1 METGPQVVPR
11 SLPRHQALFPGNP
24 PKIRSSRLTVQ
35 IASCASP
42 GERTATTSEPLLAN
56 APETQRDTGACRRL
70 SLCGAT
76 LPSRV
81 LCFLPATRNLRSR
94 SRALHSATK
103 RASTQPIRPEISPPR
118 QLFTSVGNSERTTP
132 TKTRTS
138 RMPSSTCFASP
149 SLGPRKRA
157 FVSRRCQR
165 SKNCALSNTGPTT
178 SSAKKQTPCKTHTCS
193 GNCGR
198 SNEKLTCPPSSP
210 ESHSP
215 VDGPVSASQENL
227 FLPERT
233 QPHLASRRHLR
244 PSAFSLSFCR
254 FFPLFIFR
262 LSFFV
267 RLERVAAFVFN
278 FASLS
283 PHCSLALRP
292 SIVKRRGSNAQ
303 LGEANSQPET
313 KKLSPGKRETA
324 STDVLC
330 VNTIRCLGADLPTI
344 ANSGHPGAPM
354 GMAPMAHALW
364 GYVMRYS
371 GKHPRWFNRDRFI
384 LSNGHACALLYSML
398 HLTARR
404 LRRDNRG
411 SAPVSPAE
419 QQNAGTS
426 RGALRGGHRNDDGNA
441 VGIAL
446 AGQYMGAKYNKENFP
461 IFDSHV
467 FVFCGDGCL
476 EEGVAS
482 EACSLAGHL
491 GLHRLIVLYDEN
503 NITIDGE
510 VNLAFSEK
518 VQQRFKAYDWHVD
531 VVADGNHDVAGLV
544 RTMEAAKKRT
554 DKPTL
559 ICVRTTI
566 GFLSSKEGTAKVH
579 GSPLSEDDL
588 RKVKEKC
595 GLNPDEKLQVPD
607 AVKKFYEE
615 VQERGERA
623 VAEWNALFDK
633 YKTAYPEEAKEIE
646 RMFSREVRPEVFETL
661 KQLGDKAREKG
672 DSTRAHSGRMLN
684 GIKGFMPELIGGS
697 ADLTG
702 SNCTDLQNEKSF
714 QVANRSGRYIHFG
727 VREHAMI
734 AMANGMY
741 HFGCM
746 RPFCATFLNFVTYGW
761 GATRLAALAK
771 CGILLVATHDSIELG
786 QDGPT
791 HQPIEVLA
799 LCRATPELIAI
810 RPADGT
816 EVAGAY
822 AVWLRDELKRV
833 TLLSLCRSTV
843 PVLEGSSFDGV
854 ALGAYILSDFEN
866 NGKKKV
872 VIAGSGSEVHLCV
885 EAKKLLTGNW
895 DVRLVSMPC
904 WTLFDEQP
912 AEYRNKIL
920 CLSERKNGNVLT
932 AYVEAAS
939 TFGWDKYF
947 DVHVGMQSFG
957 ASAPGKALYDFFGFS
972 PASIAKKIEE
982 YKPPF

>member
-1 METGPQVVPR
+1 M
-11 SLPRHQALFPGNP
+11 
-24 PKIRSSRLTVQ
+24 VQ
-35 IASCASP
+35 
-42 GERTATTSEPLLAN
+42 
-56 APETQRDTGACRRL
+56 Q
-70 SLCGAT
+70 
-76 LPSRV
+76 
-81 LCFLPATRNLRSR
+81 
-94 SRALHSATK
+94 
-103 RASTQPIRPEISPPR
+103 
-118 QLFTSVGNSERTTP
+118 
-132 TKTRTS
+132 
-138 RMPSSTCFASP
+138 
-149 SLGPRKRA
+149 
-157 FVSRRCQR
+157 
-165 SKNCALSNTGPTT
+165 
-178 SSAKKQTPCKTHTCS
+178 
-193 GNCGR
+193 
-198 SNEKLTCPPSSP
+198 
-210 ESHSP
+210 
-215 VDGPVSASQENL
+215 
-227 FLPERT
+227 
-233 QPHLASRRHLR
+233 
-244 PSAFSLSFCR
+244 
-254 FFPLFIFR
+254 
-262 LSFFV
+262 
-267 RLERVAAFVFN
+267 
-278 FASLS
+278 
-283 PHCSLALRP
+283 
-292 SIVKRRGSNAQ
+292 KRRGSNAQ

-398 HLTARR
+398 HLTGYDVTIED
-404 LRRDNRG
+404 LRQFRQLNSKTPG
-411 SAPVSPAE
+411 HPEVHYA
-419 QQNAGTS
+419 AGIETTTGPLGQGIS
-426 RGALRGGHRNDDGNA
+426 NA